1 MRRCIPIHWRRNA
14 DVQYIK
20 LPPHTE
26 TIIEITTSRD
36 ANILRVITKEELMPE
51 FMMEELTKS
60 VNGQCVVSIPNTF
73 YTEINTQTSEVHL
86 EPYEAD
92 LDENI
97 RRATKSNDESK
108 RIKGEHNMWSNV
120 PVFRRKYFLLL
131 HLTLKVK
138 AA

>member
-1 MRRCIPIHWRRNA
+1 M
-14 DVQYIK
+14 
-20 LPPHTE
+20 
-26 TIIEITTSRD
+26 
-36 ANILRVITKEELMPE
+36 
-51 FMMEELTKS
+51 
-60 VNGQCVVSIPNTF
+60 
-73 YTEINTQTSEVHL
+73 HL

-97 RRATKSNDESK
+97 RRATKGNDESK
-108 RIKGEHNMWSNV
+108 KIKGEHNMWSNV